1 MILNFSFYKKL
12 FSFSFYYVNPIIS
25 NFKFLN
31 FLYLVRLF
39 KFFFLSKNIKIF
51 LPKNFN
57 IFNNIFISFWKNGF
71 ISNFYILRWLLVKR
85 FSLKSLSS
93 ILINLTSDEYI
104 NSEIKKMNLPLISLS
119 NFTSNIRYDFF
130 INNKEHIIK
139 NNLDNIYFFIFLFT
153 FFKKYK
159 NV

>member
-1 MILNFSFYKKL
+1 M
-12 FSFSFYYVNPIIS
+12 
-25 NFKFLN
+25 
-31 FLYLVRLF
+31 
-39 KFFFLSKNIKIF
+39 
-51 LPKNFN
+51 
-57 IFNNIFISFWKNGF
+57 
-71 ISNFYILRWLLVKR
+71 KR

>member
-1 MILNFSFYKKL
+1 MILN
-12 FSFSFYYVNPIIS
+12 FSFYYVNPIIS

>member
-1 MILNFSFYKKL
+1 
-12 FSFSFYYVNPIIS
+12 
-25 NFKFLN
+25 
-31 FLYLVRLF
+31 
-39 KFFFLSKNIKIF
+39 
-51 LPKNFN
+51 
-57 IFNNIFISFWKNGF
+57 
-71 ISNFYILRWLLVKR
+71 VKR

>member
-1 MILNFSFYKKL
+1 
-12 FSFSFYYVNPIIS
+12 
-25 NFKFLN
+25 
-31 FLYLVRLF
+31 
-39 KFFFLSKNIKIF
+39 
-51 LPKNFN
+51 
-57 IFNNIFISFWKNGF
+57 
-71 ISNFYILRWLLVKR
+71 LRWLLVKR

>member
-12 FSFSFYYVNPIIS
+12 FSFSFYYVNPTIL
-25 NFKFLN
+25 NFKFLD

-39 KFFFLSKNIKIF
+39 KFLFLSKNIKVF

-85 FSLKSLSS
+85 FSLKLLPS

-104 NSEIKKMNLPLISLS
+104 NSEIKKMNLPLISLN